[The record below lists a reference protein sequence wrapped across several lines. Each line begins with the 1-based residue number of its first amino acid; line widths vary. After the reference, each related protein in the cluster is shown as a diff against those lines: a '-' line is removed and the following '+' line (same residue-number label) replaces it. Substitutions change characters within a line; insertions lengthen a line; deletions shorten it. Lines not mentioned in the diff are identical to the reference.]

1 MHTPTI
7 AEGLRQLRRR
17 KRDDVALIDKMRE
30 IGMKLFH
37 RADQIDEEQLMKAQA
52 LLL

>member
-1 MHTPTI
+1 
-7 AEGLRQLRRR
+7 
-17 KRDDVALIDKMRE
+17 MRE

-52 LLL
+52 LLLWWTIWQVYMMISKFLQ